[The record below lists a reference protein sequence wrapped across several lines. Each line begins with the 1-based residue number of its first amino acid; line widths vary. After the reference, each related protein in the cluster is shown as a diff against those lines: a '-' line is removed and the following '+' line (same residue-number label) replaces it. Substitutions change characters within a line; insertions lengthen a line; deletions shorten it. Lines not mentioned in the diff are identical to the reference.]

1 MGLAYI
7 AKLWKVQSAHFNGQN
22 VCVCNLR
29 LCESHN
35 PKKYNIIS
43 WAYVA
48 SSVCIHTPTAGD
60 QGAGNEAGHQQL
72 QSGRVPAPRHR
83 IYATIVLLMS
93 K

>member
-22 VCVCNLR
+22 VCVQ
-29 LCESHN
+29 SAIMWKSQS
-35 PKKYNIIS
+35 KKYNIIS

-60 QGAGNEAGHQQL
+60 QGAGNEAGHQEL
-72 QSGRVPAPRHR
+72 QPGRVPALRHR

>member
-1 MGLAYI
+1 M
-7 AKLWKVQSAHFNGQN
+7 
-22 VCVCNLR
+22 
-29 LCESHN
+29 
-35 PKKYNIIS
+35 IS

-72 QSGRVPAPRHR
+72 PSGRVPALRHR